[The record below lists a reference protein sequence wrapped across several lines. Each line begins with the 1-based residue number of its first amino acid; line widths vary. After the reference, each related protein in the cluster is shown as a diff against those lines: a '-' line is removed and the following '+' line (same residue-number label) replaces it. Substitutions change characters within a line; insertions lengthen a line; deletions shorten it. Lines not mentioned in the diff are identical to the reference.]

1 MSQSDHRLPIVC
13 TPARTNLGGNS
24 RRELSARDSTGK
36 CVENC
41 NGVIRPSSVF
51 SASSFRCRAS
61 LFSCLLPFT
70 KANIKV
76 RIPVHDAYLLSMQM
90 RNVSAEVDAKRY
102 GNVNRVTVPAAV
114 PSRHTGVRISSESRQ
129 PSRRKARVNSP
140 REDPQTYSLFS
151 SPLTVTCHPPM
162 RSSSEIYVVNMTIGT
177 VIAATHAIL

>member
-1 MSQSDHRLPIVC
+1 MYTGSNQSRRKFK
-13 TPARTNLGGNS
+13 ARTHGS
-24 RRELSARDSTGK
+24 RLYREMRWKLQRRNQAFLRLLRVK
-36 CVENC
+36 L
-41 NGVIRPSSVF
+41 PLP
-51 SASSFRCRAS
+51 S